1 MRAGAASRLTRHG
14 QLRVVRKEDAMGFN
28 RNSILIPAVAEN
40 GSLFPIEKMRAHEL
54 GQLHL
59 AVSVFVFDGDLL
71 LIQKRARGK
80 YHCGGLWANTCC
92 THPHWRETLEAC
104 AARRLDE
111 ELGFSVPLARHQT
124 VDYMADVGNGLREH
138 ERVTLFSAA
147 VDRDAIDLAP
157 NPDEVE
163 ETRWISH
170 ADLLRDVEAQPEAFT
185 PWLRIY
191 LDRFPGLSFAP
202 AALAS

>member
-1 MRAGAASRLTRHG
+1 
-14 QLRVVRKEDAMGFN
+14 MGFN
-28 RNSILIPAVAEN
+28 RNSIFIPAVAEN
-40 GSLFPIEKMRAHEL
+40 GSLFPIEKMQAHVL

-71 LIQKRARGK
+71 LIQKRASGK

-104 AARRLDE
+104 AARRLGE
-111 ELGFSVPLARHQT
+111 ELGFSVSLTRHQT

-147 VDRDAIDLAP
+147 VDRHAIDLAP
-157 NPDEVE
+157 NPGEVE

-170 ADLLRDVEAQPEAFT
+170 ADLFDETAAQPEAFT
-185 PWLRIY
+185 PWFRIY